1 MEIKRN
7 WLFPAL
13 LVAATSMPTLAV
25 AAPVTI
31 TIDSGSW
38 SLGTGWG
45 AACAS
50 ASCDGTHS
58 LLNVDWGIDSALA
71 NTSFVLNNVGD
82 TRSVRFGSAV
92 FAEEDGTIAT
102 GETDNLGLS
111 AFLTLSSPNHALN
124 QPLVVVTPTTGL
136 LKDSGSP
143 NTDLAVDFSSILVN
157 FGAGGEFK
165 IDFSQIAMN
174 CEGRNECTFGKSSQK
189 FVDAT
194 FTLMRDSTPAAL
206 ASASAVPEPSSLAL
220 LGIGLVGLG
229 RLRRKKA

>member
-1 MEIKRN
+1 MKTNRN
-7 WLFPAL
+7 WLFPAM
-13 LVAATSMPTLAV
+13 LVAATSIPTLAA

-58 LLNVDWGIDSALA
+58 LLNVDWGIDSGLA

-82 TRSVRFGSAV
+82 TRSVRFGSAI
-92 FAEEDGTIAT
+92 FADEDGTIAT

-111 AFLTLSSPNHALN
+111 AFLTLSSPIPGLNH
-124 QPLVVVTPTTGL
+124 PVVVVTPTIGL
-136 LKDSGSP
+136 LKDIGSP
-143 NTDLAVDFSSILVN
+143 NTDLAVDFSSVLVN

-165 IDFSQIAMN
+165 IDFSPIAMN
-174 CEGRNECTFGKSSQK
+174 CQGLNECTFDKSSQK

-194 FTLMRDSTPAAL
+194 FTLMRDSTHAAL
-206 ASASAVPEPSSLAL
+206 ASSVPEPSSLAL